1 VKPGTGELVRRRV
14 GRCSRLLALKCCMRY
29 KKNKKESYT
38 IALEAKIYD
47 MSHDLGFAV
56 ELSQARFLATVLEK
70 RVVKEKIADV

>member
-14 GRCSRLLALKCCMRY
+14 GRCSILLALKCCMRY
-29 KKNKKESYT
+29 KNEKESYT

-70 RVVKEKIADV
+70 RVVKEKIADA